1 MTQVRRSAGRRF
13 AGALAIALS
22 FAASLAHAQALVP
35 IDRPVAIVDEG
46 IVLKSELDHAV
57 LNIKQQYADRANQ
70 LPPQDV
76 LEKQVLE
83 RLILNRLQVAR
94 AESTGIRVTDQDL
107 DNAIS
112 RIAQGNN
119 LSVEQL
125 RAQVTQGQTWEEF
138 RRSIREEILIQQL
151 RQSFAQGRIQVSEA
165 EVDAALSAQANNTQY
180 HLANLLVALP
190 DGATPEQIATGQQ
203 KIEGIKAMLDK
214 GEMDFTAAA
223 VRYSEAQNALEGGD
237 LGFRGLD
244 EIPPTF
250 ANMIRQ
256 MQPGQ
261 VMGPVRGP
269 SGFQLVKLIELKD
282 ATGDA
287 PRSIRRTAPA
297 EVRRAGRTG
306 GARHGGPGGRSDAAG
321 ARERRLR

>member
-1 MTQVRRSAGRRF
+1 MTHRFVSAGRRF
-13 AGALAIALS
+13 AGVLAIALS
-22 FAASLAHAQALVP
+22 FAATFAHAQDLVP
-35 IDRPVAIVDEG
+35 IDRPVAIVDED
-46 IVLKSELDHAV
+46 IVLRSELDNAIA
-57 LNIKQQYADRANQ
+57 NIKQQYTGERANQ
-70 LPPQDV
+70 LPPDDV

-83 RLILNRLQVAR
+83 RLILNRLQIAR
-94 AESTGIRVTDQDL
+94 AESNGIRVTDQDL

-119 LSVEQL
+119 LSVDQL
-125 RAQVTQGQTWEEF
+125 RAQVTQTQTWEEF

-151 RQSFAQGRIQVSEA
+151 RQSFAQGRISVSEA
-165 EVDAALSAQANNTQY
+165 EVDAALASQANNTQF
-180 HLANLLVALP
+180 HLANLLVAVP
-190 DGATPEQIATGQQ
+190 DGATPEQIATAQQ
-203 KIEGIKAMLDK
+203 KIDGIKAMIDK

-256 MQPGQ
+256 MEPGQ

-269 SGFQLVKLIELKD
+269 SGFQLVKLIETKD

-287 PRSIRRTAPA
+287 PRVI
-297 EVRRAGRTG
+297 EFH
-306 GARHGGPGGRSDAAG
+306 ARHIL
-321 ARERRLR
+321 ARVDDKHP